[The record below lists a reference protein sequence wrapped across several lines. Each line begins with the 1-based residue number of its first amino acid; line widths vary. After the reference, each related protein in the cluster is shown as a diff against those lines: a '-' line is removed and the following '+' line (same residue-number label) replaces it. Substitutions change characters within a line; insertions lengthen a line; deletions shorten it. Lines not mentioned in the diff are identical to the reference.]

1 MSQSNDMIH
10 VEPKKHEL
18 SKFLKWFLII
28 SSLLI
33 FTLSITGI
41 IIIKKDDFGDTISV
55 VIGNIMLIISYII
68 ALISIGIIAAENYKL
83 KVRKKESSNQD
94 LMELVKIYRKE
105 LKTQRARLMINT
117 LILVLGI
124 GDAVYNLTNLAQDF
138 LMLFGNY
145 NGVRMKE
152 DRLKMKNLV
161 LTVSLFENAIKCI
174 YHLSILVF
182 ILHHRKYEKML
193 KLLVI
198 RLFLYSL
205 SFTCLSQW

>member
-18 SKFLKWFLII
+18 SKFLKGFLII

-41 IIIKKDDFGDTISV
+41 TIIKKDDFGDTISV
-55 VIGNIMLIISYII
+55 VIGNMLLIISYII

>member
-10 VEPKKHEL
+10 VEPIKHEL

-41 IIIKKDDFGDTISV
+41 TIIKKDDFGDTISV
-55 VIGNIMLIISYII
+55 VIGNILLIISYII

>member
-1 MSQSNDMIH
+1 MSRSNDGIH
-10 VEPKKHEL
+10 VEPEL
-18 SKFLKWFLII
+18 NKFLKCFLSV
-28 SSLLI
+28 SSILI
-33 FTLSITGI
+33 FTFSITAI
-41 IIIKKDDFGDTISV
+41 TIIKKDDFGDTFEV
-55 VIGNIMLIISYII
+55 FIGNILLIISYII

-83 KVRKKESSNQD
+83 KVRKKENSNQN
-94 LMELVKIYRKE
+94 LRLLVATYKKE

-124 GDAVYNLTNLAQDF
+124 GDAVYNLTNVAQDF

-145 NGVRMKE
+145 NAARMMKE
-152 DRLKMKNLV
+152 DKFKMKNLV
-161 LTVSLFENAIKCI
+161 LSVSLLENSIKCI

-193 KLLVI
+193 KCFVI
-198 RLFLYSL
+198 RIFLYSL